1 MSRRVRLEPEAEEEL
16 HAAAA
21 HYDGQ
26 VSGLGRDFIAA
37 ASAAARRLRSWPHSG
52 PFVDGVDQTL
62 QVRRVPIPR
71 FPYQLIYVQSGSD
84 VHVIAV
90 AHDAR
95 RPGYWSAR
103 IPE

>member
-16 HAAAA
+16 RTAAA

-37 ASAAARRLRSWPHSG
+37 ASTAARRLRSWPHSG
-52 PFVDGVDQTL
+52 SFVDGVDPTL
-62 QVRRVPIPR
+62 EVRRLSVPR
-71 FPYQLIYVQSGSD
+71 FPYRLVYVQSGDD